1 MSLSSNLD
9 FLSGA
14 LSAVS
19 GQGTQIVTRKKAPD
33 APTFDLGCLHA
44 RSLQWSKS
52 TALVHVPEAKRGQNA
67 FDILNVKTLTG
78 DTHEIVVDTNIDSIG
93 DLKEKI
99 QDATGTPI
107 DQQRLIWAGRQLE
120 DGRTLKDYGIQ
131 SGATLHLVLRLRG
144 GGDYLFSLDEKIL
157 DLKYNY
163 DFSNLKDDGTQYS
176 RGERKYIRPY
186 GWNRV
191 ALNVKDK
198 YGDTEWIG
206 GIQNT
211 TRTESVTKEWAVS
224 YHGTKDDFA
233 KNIAAHGYDLS
244 KGKRFKYGRG
254 IYSTPD
260 PAIAEDYATTFN
272 YEGQRYKVL
281 LQNRV
286 NMEDT
291 VVVMGEYS
299 KGSTTVTGEYF
310 VTASERNVRPYGLL
324 FKKIYCQATGDCSII

>member
-1 MSLSSNLD
+1 MD

-19 GQGTQIVTRKKAPD
+19 GQGIVTRQKAPD

-44 RSLQWSKS
+44 RSLQWSK
-52 TALVHVPEAKRGQNA
+52 VVPEPEAKILQTG
-67 FDILNVKTLTG
+67 DGILNVKSLTG
-78 DTHEIVVDTNIDSIG
+78 ATHQIVVNFNTDSIY
-93 DLKEKI
+93 DVKNKI
-99 QDATGTPI
+99 QDATATPI
-107 DQQRLIWAGRQLE
+107 EKQRLIWAGRQLE
-120 DGRTLKDYGIQ
+120 DERTLKDYGIK
-131 SGATLHLVLRLRG
+131 SEDTIHLVLRMCG
-144 GGDYLFSLDEKIL
+144 GGGGYFSLDEKIL

-163 DFSNLKDDGTQYS
+163 DFSNLRDDGTRYS
-176 RGERKYIRPY
+176 RGGRKYIRPY

-224 YHGTKDDFA
+224 YHGTKHDFA

-244 KGKRFKYGRG
+244 KGQRFKYGRG

-299 KGSTTVTGEYF
+299 KGFTTVTGEYF